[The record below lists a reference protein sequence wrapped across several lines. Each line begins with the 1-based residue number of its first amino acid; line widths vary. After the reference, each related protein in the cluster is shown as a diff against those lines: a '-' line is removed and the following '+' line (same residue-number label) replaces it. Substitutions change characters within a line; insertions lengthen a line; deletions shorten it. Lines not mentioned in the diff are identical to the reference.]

1 MDFFHP
7 WSPRME
13 IRAGTSG
20 YSYKEWRGNF
30 YPAKIAPA
38 DMLAYY
44 AERLS
49 AVEINNTFYR
59 MPRREV
65 VESWA
70 LAVPETFRF
79 AVKVSQRITHRKR
92 LAGVEEEL
100 DYLLEQIAPLGARMG
115 LLLVQLPPNL
125 PADLARVERFLDHL
139 GARARAAFEF
149 RHASW
154 LDEPVLACLR
164 DRGAALVA
172 SETDEAPAAMHETA
186 RFGYLRLRR
195 TDYRPADLA
204 DWAARVRRAAWDE
217 TYVFF
222 KHEVSGP
229 ALAAEFAALAQR
241 GRAIPVRHRDRAREA
256 G

>member
-1 MDFFHP
+1 
-7 WSPRME
+7 ME

-20 YSYKEWRGNF
+20 YSYKEWKGHF
-30 YPAKIAPA
+30 YPAKITPSE
-38 DMLAYY
+38 MLPYY
-44 AERLS
+44 AARLS

-70 LAVPETFRF
+70 SSVPASFRF

-92 LAGVEEEL
+92 LADVEPDL
-100 DYLLEQIAPLGARMG
+100 DYLLDQLAPLGERLG

-125 PADLARVERFLDHL
+125 PLDLGRLERFLDHL
-139 GARARAAFEF
+139 GGRVRAAFEF

-154 LDEPVLACLR
+154 IDDPVLACLR
-164 DRGAALVA
+164 DHGAALVA
-172 SETDEAPAAMHETA
+172 SETDEAPAALHETA

-195 TDYRPADLA
+195 TDYQPGDLA
-204 DWAARVRRAAWDE
+204 DWVARVRALRWDE
-217 TYVFF
+217 AWVFF
-222 KHEVSGP
+222 KHEASGP
-229 ALAAEFAALAQR
+229 ALAAEFTALAQR
-241 GRAIPVRHRDRAREA
+241 GRAIPVRRERQREV

>member
-1 MDFFHP
+1 
-7 WSPRME
+7 ME
-13 IRAGTSG
+13 IRTGTSG
-20 YSYKEWRGNF
+20 YSYKEWKGSF
-30 YPAKIAPA
+30 YPEKIAPA
-38 DMLAYY
+38 EMLAHY
-44 AERLS
+44 AERLG

-65 VESWA
+65 VEGWA
-70 LAVPETFRF
+70 RSVPESFRF
-79 AVKVSQRITHRKR
+79 AAKVSQRITHRKR
-92 LAGVEEEL
+92 LADVGEEL
-100 DYLLEQIAPLGARMG
+100 DYLLDQLAPLGNRLG

-125 PADLARVERFLDHL
+125 PLDLARLERFLDQL

-154 LDEPVLACLR
+154 IDEPVLACLR

-172 SETDEAPAAMHETA
+172 SETDETPARLHATA

-195 TDYRPADLA
+195 TDYRSGDLA
-204 DWAARVRRAAWDE
+204 DWYARVRALAWDE
-217 TYVFF
+217 AYVFF

-229 ALAAEFAALAQR
+229 ALAAEFAGLAR
-241 GRAIPVRHRDRAREA
+241 HARAAPVRRAERAREA

>member
-1 MDFFHP
+1 
-7 WSPRME
+7 ME

-20 YSYKEWRGNF
+20 YSYKEWKGSF
-30 YPAKIAPA
+30 YPVRIAA
-38 DMLAYY
+38 SEMLAYY

-70 LAVPETFRF
+70 HSVPETFRF

-92 LAGVEEEL
+92 LADVEQEL
-100 DYLLEQIAPLGARMG
+100 DYLLDQLAPLGPRLG

-125 PADLARVERFLDHL
+125 PADLARLERFLDHL
-139 GARARAAFEF
+139 AARARAAFEF
-149 RHASW
+149 RHGSW
-154 LDEPVLACLR
+154 LAEPVLACLR

-172 SETDEAPAAMHETA
+172 SETDEAPAALHDTA

-195 TDYRPADLA
+195 TDYRAGDLA
-204 DWAARVRRAAWDE
+204 DWLARVRALAWDE
-217 TYVFF
+217 AYVFF

-241 GRAIPVRHRDRAREA
+241 GRATRVRAPDRARDV

>member
-1 MDFFHP
+1 
-7 WSPRME
+7 ME

-20 YSYKEWRGNF
+20 YSYKEWKGYF

-44 AERLS
+44 AGRLS

-70 LAVPETFRF
+70 ASVPDSFRF

-92 LAGVEEEL
+92 LAEVEADL
-100 DYLLEQIAPLGARMG
+100 DYLLEQLAPLGAKLG

-125 PADLARVERFLDHL
+125 PVNLARLERFLDHL
-139 GARARAAFEF
+139 GARVRAAFEF

-164 DRGAALVA
+164 ERGAALVA
-172 SETDEAPAAMHETA
+172 SETDETPATLQETT

-195 TDYRPADLA
+195 TDYRAGDLA
-204 DWAARVRRAAWDE
+204 DWLARIRALAWE
-217 TYVFF
+217 EAYVFF
-222 KHEVSGP
+222 KHEASGP
-229 ALAAEFAALAQR
+229 ALAAEFAELAHSR
-241 GRAIPVRHRDRAREA
+241 RAIPVRRDDRVREV

>member
-1 MDFFHP
+1 
-7 WSPRME
+7 ME

-20 YSYKEWRGNF
+20 YSYKEWKGEF

-38 DMLAYY
+38 EMLAYY
-44 AERLS
+44 AARLS

-70 LAVPETFRF
+70 SSVPASFRF
-79 AVKVSQRITHRKR
+79 AAKVSQRITHRKR
-92 LAGVEEEL
+92 LADVEPDL
-100 DYLLEQIAPLGARMG
+100 DYLLDQLAPLGERLG

-125 PADLARVERFLDHL
+125 PLDLARLERFLDHL
-139 GARARAAFEF
+139 GGRVRAAFEF

-154 LDEPVLACLR
+154 LADPVLACLR

-172 SETDEAPAAMHETA
+172 SETDEAPAVLHATA
-186 RFGYLRLRR
+186 GFGYLRLRR
-195 TDYRPADLA
+195 TDYRSGDLA
-204 DWAARVRRAAWDE
+204 DWVARVRAQAWDE
-217 TYVFF
+217 AYVFF

-229 ALAAEFAALAQR
+229 ALAAEFAGLARR
-241 GRAIPVRHRDRAREA
+241 GRAIPVRRDERAREV

>member
-1 MDFFHP
+1 
-7 WSPRME
+7 ME

-20 YSYKEWRGNF
+20 YSYKEWKGSF
-30 YPAKIAPA
+30 YPAKIAPSE
-38 DMLAYY
+38 MLAYY

-70 LAVPETFRF
+70 RSVPETFRF

-92 LAGVEEEL
+92 LADVEEEL
-100 DYLLEQIAPLGARMG
+100 DYLLDQLAPLGQRLG

-125 PADLARVERFLDHL
+125 PADLARLERFLDHL
-139 GARARAAFEF
+139 AARAHTAFEF

-154 LDEPVLACLR
+154 LAEPVLTCLR

-172 SETDEAPAAMHETA
+172 AETDEAPAAVHDTA

-195 TDYRPADLA
+195 TDYRAGDLA
-204 DWAARVRRAAWDE
+204 DWLARVRALAWDE
-217 TYVFF
+217 AYVFF

-241 GRAIPVRHRDRAREA
+241 GRAIPVRPADRAR
-256 G
+256 GVG

>member
-1 MDFFHP
+1 
-7 WSPRME
+7 ME

-20 YSYKEWRGNF
+20 YSYKEWKGSF

-38 DMLAYY
+38 EMLAYY

-59 MPRREV
+59 MPRSEV

-70 LAVPETFRF
+70 RSVPDTFRF
-79 AVKVSQRITHRKR
+79 AVKVNQRVTHRKR
-92 LAGVEEEL
+92 LADVEDEL
-100 DYLLEQIAPLGARMG
+100 DYLLEQLAPLGPRLG

-125 PADLARVERFLDHL
+125 PADLARLERFLDHL
-139 GARARAAFEF
+139 GSRARAAFEF

-154 LDEPVLACLR
+154 LSDPVLACLR
-164 DRGAALVA
+164 DRGAAWVT
-172 SETDEAPAAMHETA
+172 SETDDDPERRDPPSAPPALHETA
-186 RFGYLRLRR
+186 PFGYLRLRR
-195 TDYRPADLA
+195 TDYRAGDLA
-204 DWAARVRRAAWDE
+204 DWLARVKALAWDE
-217 TYVFF
+217 AYVFF

-241 GRAIPVRHRDRAREA
+241 GRAIPVRPAARARET

>member
-1 MDFFHP
+1 
-7 WSPRME
+7 ME

-20 YSYKEWRGNF
+20 YSYKEWKGTF

-38 DMLAYY
+38 EMLTYY
-44 AERLS
+44 AQWLT

-65 VESWA
+65 VEGWA
-70 LAVPETFRF
+70 RSVPETFRF
-79 AVKVSQRITHRKR
+79 AAKVSQRITHRKR
-92 LAGVEEEL
+92 LEGVEEEL
-100 DYLLEQIAPLGARMG
+100 DYLLEQLAPLGPRLG

-125 PADLARVERFLDHL
+125 PVDLARLERFLDHL
-139 GARARAAFEF
+139 GSRVRAAFEF

-154 LDEPVLACLR
+154 IAEPVLACLR

-172 SETDEAPAAMHETA
+172 AETDEAPAALHETA

-195 TDYRPADLA
+195 TDYEPVDLA
-204 DWAARVRRAAWDE
+204 DWVARVRALAWDE
-217 TYVFF
+217 AYVFF

-229 ALAAEFAALAQR
+229 ALAAEFAELCRAR
-241 GRAIPVRHRDRAREA
+241 RAIPVRRGERAREA

>member
-1 MDFFHP
+1 
-7 WSPRME
+7 ME
-13 IRAGTSG
+13 VRAGTSG
-20 YSYKEWRGNF
+20 YSYKEWKGQF
-30 YPAKIAPA
+30 YPAKIAA
-38 DMLAYY
+38 SEMLAYY
-44 AERLS
+44 ASRLT

-65 VESWA
+65 VASWA
-70 LAVPETFRF
+70 GSVPESFRF
-79 AVKVSQRITHRKR
+79 TVKMSQRITHRKR
-92 LAGVEEEL
+92 LVDVEDDL
-100 DYLLEQIAPLGARMG
+100 DFLLDQLAPLGARLG

-125 PADLARVERFLDHL
+125 PVDLGRLERFLDHL
-139 GARARAAFEF
+139 AARVRAAFEF

-172 SETDEAPAAMHETA
+172 SETDEAPAALHETA

-195 TDYRPADLA
+195 TDYQPGDLVN
-204 DWAARVRRAAWDE
+204 WVARVRALAWE
-217 TYVFF
+217 EAYVFF
-222 KHEVSGP
+222 KHEATGP

-241 GRAIPVRHRDRAREA
+241 GRAISVRRDARVREA

>member
-1 MDFFHP
+1 
-7 WSPRME
+7 ME

-20 YSYKEWRGNF
+20 YSYKEWRGDF

-38 DMLAYY
+38 EMLAYY
-44 AERLS
+44 AQRLS

-59 MPRREV
+59 MPRRDV

-70 LAVPETFRF
+70 SSVPESFRF

-100 DYLLEQIAPLGARMG
+100 DYLLAELAPLGERLG

-125 PADLARVERFLDHL
+125 PVDLARLERFLDQL

-172 SETDEAPAAMHETA
+172 SETDEMPAALHETA

-195 TDYRPADLA
+195 TDYRPRDLA
-204 DWAARVRRAAWDE
+204 DWLARVRVLSWDE
-217 TYVFF
+217 AWVFF
-222 KHEVSGP
+222 KHEASGP
-229 ALAAEFAALAQR
+229 ALAAEFAGLAAR
-241 GRAIPVRHRDRAREA
+241 GRAIPVRGDERAREV

>member
-1 MDFFHP
+1 
-7 WSPRME
+7 ME

-20 YSYKEWRGNF
+20 YSYKEWKGSF

-70 LAVPETFRF
+70 KSVPETFRF
-79 AVKVSQRITHRKR
+79 AVKVNQRITHRKR

-100 DYLLEQIAPLGARMG
+100 DYLLEQLAPLGDRLG

-125 PADLARVERFLDHL
+125 PADLVRLERFLDHL
-139 GARARAAFEF
+139 RARACAAFEF

-154 LDEPVLACLR
+154 LAEPVLTCLR

-172 SETDEAPAAMHETA
+172 AETDDAPPTLHETC

-195 TDYRPADLA
+195 TDYRAGDLA
-204 DWAARVRRAAWDE
+204 DWAARVRALAWDE
-217 TYVFF
+217 AWVFF

-241 GRAIPVRHRDRAREA
+241 GHAIPVRSRDRAREA

>member
-1 MDFFHP
+1 
-7 WSPRME
+7 ME

-20 YSYKEWRGNF
+20 YSYKEWKGDF

-38 DMLAYY
+38 EMLGYY
-44 AERLS
+44 SARLS

-70 LAVPETFRF
+70 RSVPESFRF

-92 LAGVEEEL
+92 LADVEEEL
-100 DYLLEQIAPLGARMG
+100 DYLLDQLAPLGDHLG

-125 PADLARVERFLDHL
+125 PVNLARLERFLDHL
-139 GARARAAFEF
+139 GARVRAAFEF

-154 LDEPVLACLR
+154 LEDPVLACLR

-172 SETDEAPAAMHETA
+172 AETDEAPAALHETA

-195 TDYRPADLA
+195 TDYRSGDLA
-204 DWAARVRRAAWDE
+204 DWIARVRALSWDE
-217 TYVFF
+217 AYVFF
-222 KHEVSGP
+222 KHEASGP
-229 ALAAEFAALAQR
+229 ALAAEFAGLAAR
-241 GRAIPVRHRDRAREA
+241 RRAIPVRRDQRAREA

>member
-1 MDFFHP
+1 
-7 WSPRME
+7 ME

-20 YSYKEWRGNF
+20 YSYKEWKGDF

-38 DMLAYY
+38 EMLAYY
-44 AERLS
+44 SARLS

-65 VESWA
+65 VENWA
-70 LAVPETFRF
+70 SSVPESFRF
-79 AVKVSQRITHRKR
+79 AAKVSQRITHRKR
-92 LAGVEEEL
+92 LVDIEDDL
-100 DYLLEQIAPLGARMG
+100 DFLLDQLAPLGAKLGM
-115 LLLVQLPPNL
+115 LLVQLPPNL
-125 PADLARVERFLDHL
+125 PVNLGLLERFLDHL
-139 GARARAAFEF
+139 GARVRAAFEF

-154 LDEPVLACLR
+154 LDEPIFACLR

-172 SETDEAPAAMHETA
+172 SETDEAPATLLETA

-195 TDYRPADLA
+195 TDYQPGDLA
-204 DWAARVRRAAWDE
+204 DWVARVRPLAWE
-217 TYVFF
+217 EAYVFF

-229 ALAAEFAALAQR
+229 ALAGEFAALAQR
-241 GRAIPVRHRDRAREA
+241 GRAVSVRRDARVREA

>member
-1 MDFFHP
+1 
-7 WSPRME
+7 ME

-20 YSYKEWRGNF
+20 YSYKEWKGSF

-38 DMLAYY
+38 AMLAYY

-70 LAVPETFRF
+70 ATVPDSFRF

-92 LAGVEEEL
+92 LAEVEEET
-100 DYLLEQIAPLGARMG
+100 DHLLAQLAPLGEKLG

-125 PADLARVERFLDHL
+125 PLHLARLERFLDHL
-139 GARARAAFEF
+139 GTRVRAAFEF

-164 DRGAALVA
+164 ERGAALVA
-172 SETDEAPAAMHETA
+172 SETDEAPAALHATA

-195 TDYRPADLA
+195 TDYRAGDLA
-204 DWAARVRRAAWDE
+204 DWFARVRALAWDE
-217 TYVFF
+217 AYVFF

-229 ALAAEFAALAQR
+229 ALAAEFAGLGHAR
-241 GRAIPVRHRDRAREA
+241 RAIPVRRSERAREA

>member
-1 MDFFHP
+1 
-7 WSPRME
+7 ME

-38 DMLAYY
+38 EMLAYY
-44 AERLS
+44 AARLS

-70 LAVPETFRF
+70 NAVPDTFRF

-92 LAGVEEEL
+92 LADVEEEL
-100 DYLLEQIAPLGARMG
+100 DYLLGQLEPLGARLG

-125 PADLARVERFLDHL
+125 PADLARLERFLDHL
-139 GARARAAFEF
+139 AARARAAFEF

-154 LDEPVLACLR
+154 LTEPVFACLHE
-164 DRGAALVA
+164 RGAALVA
-172 SETDEAPAAMHETA
+172 SETDETPAALQPTA

-195 TDYRPADLA
+195 SDYHAGDLA
-204 DWAARVRRAAWDE
+204 DWLARVRALAWEE

-222 KHEVSGP
+222 KHEASGP
-229 ALAAEFAALAQR
+229 ALAAEFAGLAR
-241 GRAIPVRHRDRAREA
+241 TGRAIPVRRGERARDV

>member
-1 MDFFHP
+1 
-7 WSPRME
+7 ME

-20 YSYKEWRGNF
+20 YSYKEWKGAF
-30 YPAKIAPA
+30 YPAVIAPSE
-38 DMLAYY
+38 MLAYY

-70 LAVPETFRF
+70 RSVPDTFRF

-92 LAGVEEEL
+92 LVDVEEDL
-100 DYLLEQIAPLGARMG
+100 DFLLDQLAPLGPQLG

-125 PADLARVERFLDHL
+125 PVDLGRLERFLDHL
-139 GARARAAFEF
+139 AARVRAAFEF

-172 SETDEAPAAMHETA
+172 SETDEAPAALHETA

-195 TDYRPADLA
+195 TDYPPGDLA
-204 DWAARVRRAAWDE
+204 DWVARVRALAWE
-217 TYVFF
+217 EAYVFF
-222 KHEVSGP
+222 KHETTGP

-241 GRAIPVRHRDRAREA
+241 GRAISVRRDARVREA

>member
-1 MDFFHP
+1 
-7 WSPRME
+7 ME

-20 YSYKEWRGNF
+20 YSYKEWKGSF
-30 YPAKIAPA
+30 YPARIAPA

-59 MPRREV
+59 MPRRAV

-70 LAVPETFRF
+70 RTVPDTFRF

-92 LAGVEEEL
+92 LVDVEEEL
-100 DYLLEQIAPLGARMG
+100 DYLLDQLAPLGAKLG

-125 PADLARVERFLDHL
+125 PVDLARLERFLYQL
-139 GARARAAFEF
+139 GARVRAAFEF

-154 LDEPVLACLR
+154 FDEPVFACLR
-164 DRGAALVA
+164 ERGAALVA
-172 SETDEAPAAMHETA
+172 SETDEAPAVLHDTT

-195 TDYRPADLA
+195 TDYRAGDLA
-204 DWAARVRRAAWDE
+204 DWLARVRALAWE
-217 TYVFF
+217 EAYVFF
-222 KHEVSGP
+222 KHEASGP
-229 ALAAEFAALAQR
+229 ALAAEFAALGR
-241 GRAIPVRHRDRAREA
+241 SRRAIPVRRDERAREA

>member
-1 MDFFHP
+1 
-7 WSPRME
+7 ME

-20 YSYKEWRGNF
+20 YSYKEWKGHF

-38 DMLAYY
+38 EMLAYY

-59 MPRREV
+59 MPRSEV

-70 LAVPETFRF
+70 GSVPESFRF

-100 DYLLEQIAPLGARMG
+100 DYLLDQLAPLGNRLG

-125 PADLARVERFLDHL
+125 PVDLTRLERFLDHL
-139 GARARAAFEF
+139 GARVRAAFEF

-154 LDEPVLACLR
+154 LEDPVLACLR

-172 SETDEAPAAMHETA
+172 SESDEAPAALHETA

-195 TDYRPADLA
+195 SDYQPGDLA
-204 DWAARVRRAAWDE
+204 DWVARMRALAWDE
-217 TYVFF
+217 AYVFF
-222 KHEVSGP
+222 KHEASGP
-229 ALAAEFAALAQR
+229 ALAAEFAAQALR
-241 GRAIPVRHRDRAREA
+241 GRAIPVRRDDRAREA

>member
-1 MDFFHP
+1 
-7 WSPRME
+7 ME

-20 YSYKEWRGNF
+20 YSYKEWKGHF

-38 DMLAYY
+38 EMLAYY

-65 VESWA
+65 VETWA
-70 LAVPETFRF
+70 QSVPESFRF

-92 LAGVEEEL
+92 LADVGEEL
-100 DYLLEQIAPLGARMG
+100 DYLLDQLAPLGTRLG

-125 PADLARVERFLDHL
+125 PADLARLERFLDHL
-139 GARARAAFEF
+139 AARVRAAFEF

-154 LDEPVLACLR
+154 LDDPVLACLR
-164 DRGAALVA
+164 ERGATLVA
-172 SETDEAPAAMHETA
+172 SETDEAPAALHETA

-195 TDYRPADLA
+195 TDYRPGDLA
-204 DWAARVRRAAWDE
+204 EWLARVRALTWDE
-217 TYVFF
+217 AYVFF
-222 KHEVSGP
+222 KHEQSGP

-241 GRAIPVRHRDRAREA
+241 GRAIPVRRDERAREV

>member
-1 MDFFHP
+1 
-7 WSPRME
+7 ME

-20 YSYKEWRGNF
+20 YSYKEWKGHF
-30 YPAKIAPA
+30 YPEKLAPA
-38 DMLAYY
+38 EMLAYY

-70 LAVPETFRF
+70 RQVPEAFRF

-92 LAGVEEEL
+92 LAAVEEEL
-100 DYLLEQIAPLGARMG
+100 DYLLEQLAPLGSRLG

-125 PADLARVERFLDHL
+125 PADLPRLERFLDHL
-139 GARARAAFEF
+139 AARVRAAFEF

-154 LDEPVLACLR
+154 LAEPVLACLR

-172 SETDEAPAAMHETA
+172 SETNEAPAALHETA

-195 TDYRPADLA
+195 TDYRAGDLA
-204 DWAARVRRAAWDE
+204 DWAARVRGLAWDE
-217 TYVFF
+217 AYVFF
-222 KHEVSGP
+222 KHEQSGP

-241 GRAIPVRHRDRAREA
+241 GRAIPVRRDERAREV